1 MRTVTQTYEFKL
13 YDSKKNK
20 YLDEQ
25 IEIASEIWNFCVAMC
40 RMYYKVYTLKQRSW
54 DCRRCGNHL
63 DRDVN
68 AAINIKRLGLAKLG
82 YSAV

>member
-25 IEIASEIWNFCVAMC
+25 IEIASEVWNFCVAMR
-40 RMYYKVYTLKQRSW
+40 RMYYKVYGKTFR
-54 DCRRCGNHL
+54 
-63 DRDVN
+63 
-68 AAINIKRLGLAKLG
+68 
-82 YSAV
+82 